1 MNNKQDNELIFQLQK
16 GSIKAFNSVYEKY
29 HQALYRNILK
39 ITKNQETTEDILQD
53 VFVALWEKRMEL
65 DEGKTLSGWLFVI
78 SFNKAI
84 NYTKKELTRLHAKNK
99 LSDLYSETS
108 QEDDHPE
115 IYEQRHE
122 LLQQAMTNLSPQK
135 QKVLILCKI
144 EGKTYEEAA
153 NMLNISKHTVKE
165 YLSEAMNL
173 VKVYIKSHPQYINA
187 IDITLLLLLYLY
199 L

>member
-16 GSIKAFNSVYEKY
+16 GNVRAFNSLYEKY

-39 ITKNQETTEDILQD
+39 ITKNQQAAEDILQD
-53 VFVALWEKRMEL
+53 VFVALWERRMEL
-65 DEGKTLSGWLFVI
+65 KEDKALNGWLFVI

-84 NYTKKELTRLHAKNK
+84 NYTKKELTRLHAKNN
-99 LSDLYSETS
+99 LSAIYSEIS
-108 QEDDHPE
+108 HEDDYPE
-115 IYEQRHE
+115 IYEQQRG
-122 LLQQAMTNLSPQK
+122 LLQEAMTSLSPQK
-135 QKVLILCKI
+135 RSVLMLCKI

-153 NMLNISKHTVKE
+153 NTLNISKYTVKE

-173 VKVYIKSHPQYINA
+173 VKVYIKNHPQYVNA
-187 IDITLLLLLYLY
+187 IDIVLLLLLFLY

>member
-1 MNNKQDNELIFQLQK
+1 MNNRQDNELIFQLQK
-16 GSIKAFNSVYEKY
+16 GDINAFNSVYEKY

-39 ITKNQETTEDILQD
+39 ITKNQLAAEDILQD

-65 DEGKTLSGWLFVI
+65 DEGKPLSGWLFVI

-84 NYTKKELTRLHAKNK
+84 NWTKKELTRLHAKNK
-99 LSDLYSETS
+99 LSALYSEIPY
-108 QEDDHPE
+108 ENDHVE
-115 IYEQRHE
+115 IYEQQHE

-135 QKVLILCKI
+135 RRVLILCKI

-153 NMLNISKHTVKE
+153 NLLNISKHTVKE

-173 VKVYIKSHPQYINA
+173 VKVYIKSHPQYVNA
-187 IDITLLLLLYLY
+187 IEIVLLLLLYFY
-199 L
+199 F

>member
-1 MNNKQDNELIFQLQK
+1 MNNKQDNELISQLQK
-16 GSIKAFNSVYEKY
+16 GNIKAFNSVYEKY

-39 ITKNQETTEDILQD
+39 ITKNQQAAEDILQD
-53 VFVALWEKRMEL
+53 VFVSLWERKMLL
-65 DEGKTLSGWLFVI
+65 DESKTLSGWLFVI

-84 NYTKKELTRLHAKNK
+84 NYTKKELTRLHAKSK
-99 LSDLYSETS
+99 LSAIYSEIS
-108 QEDDHPE
+108 PEDDYPE
-115 IYEQRHE
+115 IYEQQRE
-122 LLQQAMTNLSPQK
+122 LLQQAMTSLSPQK
-135 QKVLILCKI
+135 RSVLMLCKI

-153 NMLNISKHTVKE
+153 NTLHISKHTVKE